1 MIARIRSLN
10 TLPMS
15 EAKPLAI
22 ILAVALVV
30 QVVYFVRIQ
39 TEYPSY
45 GLTSEH
51 YYSPPAINILHHGT
65 FGFGEYP
72 NIERTTKRPPL
83 YSVALAGI
91 YGLFGENEAHGL
103 ALNNV
108 LLFSTIIVV
117 YLIGRRFSAKIGL
130 IAAVLFVL
138 DPVGV
143 INANKNVAA
152 ALYGFLFALFFLV
165 TLRSFMPS
173 VSVGRTALSSLLL
186 GLATLTRAASLY
198 LWVPLLIS
206 LIVTQRCMIGRVPL
220 RRLALLALVLFGIQ
234 GAIIGGWMIRNNS
247 VSGNPSFAGMTAI
260 HLYNFYV
267 PLVLGRAEGVPH
279 EEMKARL
286 QSELEADEEYLKL
299 SSGGDKEQYQIRKSI
314 DIILDHPVSAG
325 IIVLQQ
331 VPVLFMDYPQNAA
344 SLFLSREKRDSINEY
359 LHEYSR
365 LKSSR
370 IDVSGYL
377 DVIRHYVDDGLILL
391 LIHGIIFKLFLIIV
405 MISGAVG
412 MALLLYGRED
422 RAVGIL
428 FVVVISYMVVVSSLW
443 PTARLRMPILPVYAV
458 VAAYGLSWSWN
469 ALRRRLG
476 QSMVTR
482 FPGGLKRRLVSLSP

>member
-1 MIARIRSLN
+1 M
-10 TLPMS
+10 
-15 EAKPLAI
+15 
-22 ILAVALVV
+22 
-30 QVVYFVRIQ
+30 
-39 TEYPSY
+39 
-45 GLTSEH
+45 
-51 YYSPPAINILHHGT
+51 
-65 FGFGEYP
+65 
-72 NIERTTKRPPL
+72 
-83 YSVALAGI
+83 ALAGI

-130 IAAVLFVL
+130 MAAVLFIL
-138 DPVGV
+138 DSVGV
-143 INANKNVAA
+143 INANKNGAA

-165 TLRSFMPS
+165 TLRSFTPS
-173 VSVGRTALSSLLL
+173 ASVGRTALSSLLL
-186 GLATLTRAASLY
+186 GLATLTRAPSLF
-198 LWVPLLIS
+198 LWVPLLTS
-206 LIVTQRCMIGRVPL
+206 LIVTQRWMIGRVPP
-220 RRLALLALVLFGIQ
+220 RRIALVLFGIQ
-234 GAIIGGWMIRNNS
+234 GAIIGGWMIGNNS

-344 SLFLSREKRDSINEY
+344 SLFLSREKRDSVNEY

-405 MISGAVG
+405 MVSGAVG